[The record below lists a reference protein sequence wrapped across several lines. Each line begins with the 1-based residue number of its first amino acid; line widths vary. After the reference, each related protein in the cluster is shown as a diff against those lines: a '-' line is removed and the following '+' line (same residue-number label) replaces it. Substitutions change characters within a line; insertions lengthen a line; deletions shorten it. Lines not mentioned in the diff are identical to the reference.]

1 MHSGRY
7 GRTYNMLSALF
18 EAIKNVLFKHLE
30 FFCKIV
36 LLQLICSIKVYY
48 INLQKITFLP
58 LSFSPIWECFYF
70 VMLIA
75 F

>member
-1 MHSGRY
+1 
-7 GRTYNMLSALF
+7 MLSALF
-18 EAIKNVLFKHLE
+18 EAIKNVFLKHLE
-30 FFCKIV
+30 IFCKIV
-36 LLQLICSIKVYY
+36 LLQLIYKICSIKVYY